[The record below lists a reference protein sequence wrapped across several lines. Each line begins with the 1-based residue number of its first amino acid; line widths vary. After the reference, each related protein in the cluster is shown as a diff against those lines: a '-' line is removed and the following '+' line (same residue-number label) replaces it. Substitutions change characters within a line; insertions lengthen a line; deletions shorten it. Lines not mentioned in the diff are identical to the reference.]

1 MSEHQATAAA
11 PAEPAEDEGLP
22 SPEPGGHEHYPDEW
36 QYVKVA
42 IVLFC
47 ITAVEV
53 TVYYISGLNKAL
65 PALLLTMSVVKFALV
80 ALYFMHL
87 RFDSKF
93 FRRLFATGIALAL
106 GVYMIALTSLH
117 VWSR

>member
-1 MSEHQATAAA
+1 MSEHQATAA
-11 PAEPAEDEGLP
+11 PAEREEGLP

-42 IVLFC
+42 IILFA

-53 TVYYISGLNKAL
+53 TVYYISGLKKAL
-65 PALLLTMSVVKFALV
+65 PPLLLIMSVVKFTLV

-87 RFDSKF
+87 RFDSKV
-93 FRRLFATGIALAL
+93 FRRLFATGIGLAVA
-106 GVYMIALTSLH
+106 VYMIVLTTLH

>member
-1 MSEHQATAAA
+1 MSDQQATAA
-11 PAEPAEDEGLP
+11 PAEHDEGLA
-22 SPEPGGHEHYPDEW
+22 SPEPGAHEHYPDEW

-42 IVLFC
+42 IILFA
-47 ITAVEV
+47 ITMLEV
-53 TVYYISGLNKAL
+53 AVYYISGLRDAL
-65 PALLLTMSVVKFALV
+65 PPILLSMSVVKFALV

-93 FRRLFATGIALAL
+93 FRRLFVTGIILAL

-117 VWSR
+117 VFSR

>member
-1 MSEHQATAAA
+1 MSEHQATTA
-11 PAEPAEDEGLP
+11 PAAEPAAEEGLP
-22 SPEPGGHEHYPDEW
+22 SPEPRGHEHYPDEW

-53 TVYYISGLNKAL
+53 TVYYISGLKKAL